1 MPVFSILKAKLNA
14 KIAVKRNAQYIEF
27 RLDYYK
33 KITEI
38 NSSKLSKLVKSVPV
52 PVILTLKEVNEEI
65 QLKIPEQK
73 TIELIKKCIEA
84 KPSFV
89 DIETHNTK
97 DNLKLIYSIAIKNGV
112 GVIFSYH
119 DFKSTPNEQDLM
131 KMVSKIVKKCPSLE
145 NSSLNKSI
153 PRSILKMVFFAQT
166 FQDNKTIL
174 NICNKLDD
182 LNINFICFNMGKKG
196 LFSRIFS
203 ITKGAIISY
212 AKLEETLHTAPGQI
226 SIKRFYYLY
235 KKGEQSASK
244 EIAGF

>member
-1 MPVFSILKAKLNA
+1 M
-14 KIAVKRNAQYIEF
+14 AVKRNAQFIEF

-33 KITEI
+33 KIMEI
-38 NSSKLSKLVKSVPV
+38 KLSKLSKLVKSVPV
-52 PVILTLKEVNEEI
+52 PVILTLKEENEEI
-65 QLKIPEQK
+65 HLKIPKQK
-73 TIELIKKCIEA
+73 SIELIIKCIEA
-84 KPSFV
+84 KPSFI
-89 DIETHNTK
+89 DIETHHK
-97 DNLKLIYSIAIKNGV
+97 EDSLKIIYSTAIKNGV

-119 DFKSTPNEQDLM
+119 DFKSTPIDQDLM
-131 KMVSKIVKKCPSLE
+131 MIVSKIVKKCPSLE
-145 NSSLNKSI
+145 KSALNKSK

-166 FQDNKTIL
+166 FQDNKTVL
-174 NICNKLDD
+174 EVCKKLHD

-203 ITKGAIISY
+203 ITKGAIFSY
-212 AKLEETLHTAPGQI
+212 AKLEETLQTAPGQI